1 MGVDDKLPWFVTP
14 GSRYCRP
21 MIIRD
26 WECWYCN
33 DNQQVGGS
41 ELACAWTVRWVRRVV
56 WRRWRS
62 RRAVAGVFIAGWRAN
77 NQMQA
82 HNLVGLT
89 ACDELSEKKDEGKK
103 EKMKLV
109 KK

>member
-1 MGVDDKLPWFVTP
+1 
-14 GSRYCRP
+14 
-21 MIIRD
+21 
-26 WECWYCN
+26 
-33 DNQQVGGS
+33 
-41 ELACAWTVRWVRRVV
+41 
-56 WRRWRS
+56 
-62 RRAVAGVFIAGWRAN
+62 
-77 NQMQA
+77 MQA